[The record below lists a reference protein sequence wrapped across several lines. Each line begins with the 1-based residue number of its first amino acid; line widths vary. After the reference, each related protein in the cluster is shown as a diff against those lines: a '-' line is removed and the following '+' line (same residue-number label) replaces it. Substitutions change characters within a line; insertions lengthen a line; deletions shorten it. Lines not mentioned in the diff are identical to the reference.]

1 MIGKYINKLIY
12 NRKMKALEERLKS
25 IDESLSSIR
34 EKIAPEQKEDLNMFI
49 LKNSTYY
56 IDPSCKIFKERL
68 NKAIEESEKEKP
80 IYPDLD
86 SLSKSIKKELK
97 IFLKEDL
104 LKLKKGKT
112 NFSSE
117 QIKAIAKRIVEMCPA
132 ENKSKLYSIVF
143 PFSSSSNIQYLS
155 DMIIDSLDEKDRI
168 FIHNSKDAYDHIIEL
183 LDL

>member
-12 NRKMKALEERLKS
+12 NRKMKALEERLEA
-25 IDESLSSIR
+25 IEESLSAIR
-34 EKIAPEQKEDLNMFI
+34 EKIAPEQKENGIYVRYPDSFYKKL
-49 LKNSTYY
+49 LKN
-56 IDPSCKIFKERL
+56 RL
-68 NKAIEESEKEKP
+68 IELRDGKA
-80 IYPDLD
+80 
-86 SLSKSIKKELK
+86 
-97 IFLKEDL
+97 
-104 LKLKKGKT
+104 
-112 NFSSE
+112 NFSPKE
-117 QIKAIAKRIVEMCPA
+117 IKAIAERIVEMCPA

>member
-1 MIGKYINKLIY
+1 MISKYINKLIY
-12 NRKMKALEERLKS
+12 NRKMKTLEERLES
-25 IDESLSSIR
+25 IEESLSAIR
-34 EKIAPEQKEDLNMFI
+34 EKIAPEQKE
-49 LKNSTYY
+49 
-56 IDPSCKIFKERL
+56 
-68 NKAIEESEKEKP
+68 EESSP
-80 IYPDLD
+80 
-86 SLSKSIKKELK
+86 LSKYLKKELK

-117 QIKAIAKRIVEMCPA
+117 QIKAIAERIVEMCPA

-155 DMIIDSLDEKDRI
+155 DMIIDSLEKDRI
-168 FIHNSKDAYDHIIEL
+168 FINNSKDAYDHIIEL